1 MIYPLKTR
9 DPQLLRQFKSP
20 IFINR
25 QLNLVTETQYSML
38 YIISL
43 ERRHKKL

>member
-9 DPQLLRQFKSP
+9 DSQLLRQFKSP
-20 IFINR
+20 RFINQ